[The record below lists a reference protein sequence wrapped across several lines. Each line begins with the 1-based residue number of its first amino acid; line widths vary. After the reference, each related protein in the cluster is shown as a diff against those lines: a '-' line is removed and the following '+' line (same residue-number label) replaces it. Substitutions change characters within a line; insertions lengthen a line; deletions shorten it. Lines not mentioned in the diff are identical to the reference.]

1 MSLKKIWYF
10 IWREDSW
17 SSWVVN
23 VVLAIIIV
31 KFLIYPGLGL
41 LLGTNFPVV
50 AVVSCSMQHHEGNCW
65 PDAYMKSAGSLE
77 DLKRSMA
84 KPKVLCGLTSE
95 KPEQSLDYWE
105 ACGEWY
111 DDRYITQE
119 DFKQFPQNKGFN
131 IGDIFVLQ
139 KPKEIVVGDIII
151 YDNGFSIAPIIH
163 RVVSIKEEEGRKF
176 YKTKGDYNERSY
188 AFEESIGEERIH
200 GKVLLKV
207 PYLGWVKMGFNMLLK
222 MVGVV

>member
-119 DFKQFPQNKGFN
+119 DFKQFPQN
-131 IGDIFVLQ
+131 
-139 KPKEIVVGDIII
+139 
-151 YDNGFSIAPIIH
+151 NGFSIAPIIH